1 MTRKTEGGSAVPV
14 FVVGGSG
21 ILTPEQSDWIDTAS
35 TDNPN
40 PEQWVTADA
49 KILSKSSEYTVQN
62 ADNAKII
69 ECNGTFSII
78 FPDVLDVGFQVVIV
92 NVGSGTITLSATT
105 TLQAEATT
113 LPNQYTGATV
123 YHRGSNVWLAMGRL
137 A

>member
-21 ILTPEQSDWIDTAS
+21 ILTPEQSNWIDTAS

-69 ECNGTFSII
+69 ECDGTFSVI
-78 FPDVLDVGFQVVIV
+78 FPDGLDTGFQVIVV
-92 NVGSGTITLSATT
+92 NVVVGGMVEVDSQHGVVRD
-105 TLQAEATT
+105 
-113 LPNQYTGATV
+113 TV
-123 YHRGSNVWLAMGRL
+123 VCYLVGVGIVEEDSIAV
-137 A
+137 